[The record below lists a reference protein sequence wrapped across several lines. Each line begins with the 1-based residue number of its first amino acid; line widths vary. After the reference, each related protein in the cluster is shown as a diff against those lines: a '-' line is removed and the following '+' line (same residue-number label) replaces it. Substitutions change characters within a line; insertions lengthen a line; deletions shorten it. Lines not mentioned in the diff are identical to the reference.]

1 MRPTGLGSVAIL
13 LVCLAVPAAS
23 QSFSLRNAPVPAA
36 AVGVGERGVP
46 QIREDSALLRM
57 EDSGDTRGAP
67 KSKAKA
73 VFYSLLLP
81 GWGHY
86 YVGDKTGA
94 AAFLSVEAATWA
106 SFIVFETQGYLRRD
120 GYEDDAQV
128 FAGIS
133 GGDHSDDY
141 YGLIAEYGS
150 WLEYE
155 EAVKSEGRLVLYP
168 DADAAALEEYFAENR
183 VSDFEPW
190 EWKSED
196 DRRDFRGLRSSS
208 KRSFRRG
215 LYAMAV
221 AAANR
226 AASAFFVIK
235 ATNDA
240 NRRLDADRIGYR
252 VEFGPPVAHPGEG
265 VQTGFSFVATF

>member
-1 MRPTGLGSVAIL
+1 MRPTGLGSAAIL

-23 QSFSLRNAPVPAA
+23 QSFSLRNAPVAA
-36 AVGVGERGVP
+36 ASASAGERGVP
-46 QIREDSALLRM
+46 QIREDSALLQM
-57 EDSGDTRGAP
+57 EASGDARGAP
-67 KSKAKA
+67 KSKTKA
-73 VFYSLLLP
+73 IFYSLLVP

-120 GYEDDAQV
+120 GYEDYAHV

-141 YGLIAEYGS
+141 YGLIAEYDS
-150 WLEYE
+150 W
-155 EAVKSEGRLVLYP
+155 
-168 DADAAALEEYFAENR
+168 YFVENR
-183 VSDFEPW
+183 ISDFEPW
-190 EWKSED
+190 EWKSSD
-196 DRRDFRGLRSSS
+196 VRRDFRGLRSSS
-208 KRSFRRG
+208 KRSFRWG
-215 LYAMAV
+215 LYAVAV

-252 VEFGPPVAHPGEG
+252 VEFGPPVVHPGEG
-265 VQTGFSFVATF
+265 VQAGLSFVATF